1 VAVTMAAFLGNIAG
15 YHGAAVFSNPWCRLL
30 DLTPTGARAMAQE
43 AHRAGL
49 LNLRAV
55 GEVVEL
61 NFPLLAEFQGQPS

>member
-1 VAVTMAAFLGNIAG
+1 MALFFGNIAG

-30 DLTPTGARAMAQE
+30 DLNPDRAKSMAFE

-55 GEVVEL
+55 GEIVEIT
-61 NFPLLAEFQGQPS
+61 FPLLPEFQGKPS